1 MARTPIESQ
10 KVKEL
15 GERLERDHYWQE
27 KHDSTLLVAE
37 IEKMLAHN
45 AMKSEKRAYNDDFD
59 LDEIDRHQTSN
70 RVQKRGY
77 EPDLQIGDRNLQQTL
92 SSAPKRGYEPDLQT
106 DTDTEAPN
114 SGVDYET

>member
-37 IEKMLAHN
+37 IEKM
-45 AMKSEKRAYNDDFD
+45 RARFD
-59 LDEIDRHQTSN
+59 LDEIDRHQTPN

-77 EPDLQIGDRNLQQTL
+77 EPDLQIGDRNLQQTP

-106 DTDTEAPN
+106 DTDAEN